1 MKIVGYKLDLNY
13 NPVQN
18 NMPMKTIEDQLP
30 AKQFI
35 RIHKSY
41 IAAVSYI
48 SSIRKTSVFI
58 GNIELP
64 VSDNYRDAIAALTA
78 K

>member
-1 MKIVGYKLDLNY
+1 
-13 NPVQN
+13 
-18 NMPMKTIEDQLP
+18 MKTIEDQLP
-30 AKQFI
+30 SKQFI

-41 IAAVSYI
+41 IVGI
-48 SSIRKTSVFI
+48 SFITSIRKTSLFI
-58 GNIELP
+58 DNLELP